1 MLHFFPF
8 SAQLER
14 GPSHYSAHLVGRSN
28 FIMTVSPSVGH
39 IKALFVFS
47 QTTADTLGL
56 QSRVFLKDAGRS
68 STAQQSLRGS
78 LGAPDGYSS
87 LGLRHI
93 VGCYRRTGYRLP
105 VTVVCTHPC
114 GLRSLR
120 RHSLD
125 FPSSMPQKSLYID
138 FLRSFTNNCVGGGVG
153 REQICTN
160 YRYHPYTVVDLR

>member
-1 MLHFFPF
+1 M
-8 SAQLER
+8 
-14 GPSHYSAHLVGRSN
+14 
-28 FIMTVSPSVGH
+28 
-39 IKALFVFS
+39 KAVFVFS

-56 QSRVFLKDAGRS
+56 QSRVFLKNAGRS

-87 LGLRHI
+87 LGLCHI